1 VKFRAVLVDRAARE
15 LAAALGEPVAA
26 GALGTGLREG
36 DALDALAH
44 LVGADLVE
52 PADQKGTFASDTEPT
67 SAPTERGS

>member
-26 GALGTGLREG
+26 GALGTGLRED

-52 PADQKGTFASDTEPT
+52 PADQEGTFASDAEP
-67 SAPTERGS
+67 SPLLRRGGS